1 VTFGGGGG
9 GISTTATATT
19 PGAAAASTAGAAAST
34 PAAAPPAPQ
43 AELVLDY
50 QNMTVEQI
58 LNAFQK
64 YLEGDAAAFVEESQR
79 VLDHDAVLRQSQR
92 DLALL
97 ATHAQTLC
105 AQQNDVQQQLLG
117 IEAQQSSLD
126 QQLRYAEGLLDSL
139 FASQSHLAPTDADVQ
154 REKTYTTALAVDQRL
169 SALTDQLKES
179 LKLLD
184 EAATSTSSS
193 GSGGGDSSNSDDHRN
208 LLAILNQH
216 QNALAEIE
224 LTSQRVE
231 HDMKRIQLAMSGTS
245 SSTSSV
251 RAYP

>member
-1 VTFGGGGG
+1 
-9 GISTTATATT
+9 
-19 PGAAAASTAGAAAST
+19 
-34 PAAAPPAPQ
+34 
-43 AELVLDY
+43 
-50 QNMTVEQI
+50 M
-58 LNAFQK
+58 
-64 YLEGDAAAFVEESQR
+64 
-79 VLDHDAVLRQSQR
+79 
-92 DLALL
+92 L

-105 AQQNDVQQQLLG
+105 AQQSDVQQQLTG
-117 IEAQQSSLD
+117 IEAQQASLD

-139 FASQSHLAPTDADVQ
+139 FASQSHLSPTDADVQ

-169 SALTDQLKES
+169 SALTEQLKES

-184 EAATSTSSS
+184 EAAASSTTS
-193 GSGGGDSSNSDDHRN
+193 GADSNSDDRN

-231 HDMKRIQLAMSGTS
+231 HDMKRIQLAMSSTAT
-245 SSTSSV
+245 STSSV

>member
-1 VTFGGGGG
+1 
-9 GISTTATATT
+9 
-19 PGAAAASTAGAAAST
+19 
-34 PAAAPPAPQ
+34 
-43 AELVLDY
+43 
-50 QNMTVEQI
+50 MTVEQI

-64 YLEGDAAAFVEESQR
+64 HLEGDAAAFVEESQR

-97 ATHAQTLC
+97 ASHAQTLC
-105 AQQNDVQQQLLG
+105 AQQSDVQQQLLG

-179 LKLLD
+179 LRLLD
-184 EAATSTSSS
+184 EAATSSTS
-193 GSGGGDSSNSDDHRN
+193 GSSDNNNNDDDDRN
-208 LLAILNQH
+208 LLSILNQH

-231 HDMKRIQLAMSGTS
+231 HDMKRIQMAMSGTS
-245 SSTSSV
+245 SSSAV